1 MITFQN
7 LGLQEEILTAV
18 TGLGYEL
25 PMPIQEQVIP
35 FIMNETT
42 DLVAMAQTGTGKTAA
57 FGLPILNMVDPDN
70 QSIQALI
77 LAPTREL
84 CVQISNDLKSYS
96 QLMPAIKVVPVYG
109 GESIVTQMRQL
120 EQKPQILVATPGRLI
135 DFIERK
141 KVKLDNILFLVLDE
155 ADEMLNMGF
164 QDAIETIL
172 STTPKDRRTL
182 LFSATMPAPVFHIA
196 KKYMSQYC
204 EISVGNRNAGA
215 ENVEHK
221 YYVVQARNRYLA
233 LKRIVDMNPDIYGIV
248 FCHTRQETKEIADKL
263 MRDGYDA
270 DALHGDLSQMQRD
283 LVMNKFRL
291 RNLQILVATDV
302 AARGLDVSDLT
313 HVINYN
319 LPDDNEI
326 YTHRSGR
333 TGRAN
338 KSGISIS
345 IIHTKEVRRLH
356 EIEKLVQ
363 KEFKQ
368 EQIPSGI
375 EVCKRQLFFLID
387 RMENVQVNNEQIDPL
402 LTQIY
407 KKLAYLDKDEIIKRF
422 VSVEFNRFLE
432 YYKDAVDLNVF
443 ESDKSDKY
451 DKKEGRQ
458 GKKKGERSSQRSNR
472 VRLKIN
478 VGMSQNASPRSILDI
493 INTTTKEKINVG
505 KIEVSSKNS
514 FFEIY
519 DDQLS
524 KVLGAFNRN
533 GGNDFRVSVVEDSGR
548 NVDGENPRYN
558 FHDKRSFRAGEKKKQ
573 SSSERSF
580 RRTR

>member
-35 FIMNETT
+35 FIMSETS

-96 QLMPAIKVVPVYG
+96 RLMPQIKVVPVYG

-141 KVKLDNILFLVLDE
+141 KIKLDNIQFLVLDE

-164 QDAIETIL
+164 QEAIETIL

-196 KKYMSQYC
+196 KKYMNHYC

-215 ENVEHK
+215 DNVEHK

-356 EIEKLVQ
+356 EIAKLVQ

-368 EQIPSGI
+368 EQIPSGM

-387 RMENVQVNNEQIDPL
+387 RMENVQVNNELIDPL

-407 KKLAYLDKDEIIKRF
+407 KKLEYLDKDEIIKRF
-422 VSVEFNRFLE
+422 VSVEFNRFLD
-432 YYKDAVDLNVF
+432 YYKDAEDLNVM
-443 ESDKSDKY
+443 ESDRSERY

-458 GKKKGERSSQRSNR
+458 GKQKGERSSQRSNR

-478 VGMSQNASPRSILDI
+478 VGMSQNASPRSILDL

-519 DDQLS
+519 DDQLP

-533 GGNDFRVSVVEDSGR
+533 GGNGLMVSVAEDSGR
-548 NVDGENPRYN
+548 NFDGGNSRYD
-558 FHDKRSFRAGEKKKQ
+558 FHEKRSFRSDKNSKQ
-573 SSSERSF
+573 GSSERTF